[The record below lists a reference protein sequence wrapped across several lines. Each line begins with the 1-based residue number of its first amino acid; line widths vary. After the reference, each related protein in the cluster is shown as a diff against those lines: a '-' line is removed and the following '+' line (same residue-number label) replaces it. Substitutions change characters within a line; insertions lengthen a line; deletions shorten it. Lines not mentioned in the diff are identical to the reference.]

1 MILRIAAVL
10 GASALGLLSAS
21 CCCTSEP
28 EAPGLRPLPQ
38 FREIPAAPMPEP
50 TPIVEPT
57 K

>member
-1 MILRIAAVL
+1 MIIRTLAALCAATFALL
-10 GASALGLLSAS
+10 GAS

-38 FREIPAAPMPEP
+38 FREIPAAPE
-50 TPIVEPT
+50 VEYS